1 MQDKAYGRAALVA
14 GEEDTEDVMR
24 RFRAVQEKIGEILEG
39 VDAKPSLLHG
49 DLWIGDLSHT
59 SPTPPPPTAP
69 PAVTEIDAP
78 LPTWSLKRQLV
89 VFVPTVFHTVECTSA
104 CVINRYHE

>member
-1 MQDKAYGRAALVA
+1 MIYTLPTLLNPSAGPYCNVQDKAYGRAALVA

-49 DLWIGDLSHT
+49 DLWIGDLSHA
-59 SPTPPPPTAP
+59 SPPPLP
-69 PAVTEIDAP
+69 PPHPLPVTEIDAP
-78 LPTWSLKRQLV
+78 HLT
-89 VFVPTVFHTVECTSA
+89 
-104 CVINRYHE
+104 